1 MNASRCRQCENNLIS
16 AATGPLSLRGI
27 CDSACLM
34 ALFMSRA
41 CAKVWTRFLK
51 GFRSV
56 PAKGVGMAADAKFD
70 ASLSYQARSLWGK
83 SDYGNNV
90 GNPLFLVALSCN
102 Y

>member
-34 ALFMSRA
+34 ALLMPRA
-41 CAKVWTRFLK
+41 CAKVWIRFLK
-51 GFRSV
+51 SPPC
-56 PAKGVGMAADAKFD
+56 PAKGVSMTADAKFD

-83 SDYGNNV
+83 SDYGNNA
-90 GNPLFLVALSCN
+90 GNPLFLVAVSCN